1 MKGEIPVFESRY
13 WLSEMPIGNPY
24 APENKFDRTYQ
35 LPFIVGP
42 AVAGAATAISAA
54 AAAGTAAAIGSAVVA
69 TASAI
74 GAIATVAGLAMTVV
88 GAITGDEDL
97 MKIGGY
103 VGLAGGVT
111 GLATSAIS
119 GATSAATTAATE
131 GVKAGTQAAGQAAT
145 QATTSAASN
154 VANVGSKVA
163 ETATQAIQPSITSAG
178 TDIVGKSIQGATQP
192 AGGLLGEAGKAAL
205 TPTSMSELP
214 KLGADIGTNAG
225 NVGLQQAPTQ
235 TASFFDQLMQPTNLL
250 EIGKIGAGALSGMNK
265 SDQFDRTLELQQQ
278 QLQHNIDQDTL
289 HNRNSNYQGRGML
302 STRALTQEE
311 RDAAAAK
318 KATRAKKMAT
328 ILTAPAGSQ

>member
-1 MKGEIPVFESRY
+1 MSLFLQKAVREGLHGKY
-13 WLSEMPIGNPY
+13 EMP
-24 APENKFDRTYQ
+24 F
-35 LPFIVGP
+35 
-42 AVAGAATAISAA
+42 
-54 AAAGTAAAIGSAVVA
+54 AAIGA
-69 TASAI
+69 AI
-74 GAIATVAGLAMTVV
+74 GAIGAGVSAAGAAVGLGAGLGAGIAATGTAVAAGGLSGAVALAGAIGTVAMYSGLAMTVV
-88 GAITGDEDL
+88 GAITGDSDL

-145 QATTSAASN
+145 QATASAASN

-205 TPTSMSELP
+205 TPTSMAELP
-214 KLGADIGTNAG
+214 KLGADLGANTG
-225 NVGLQQAPTQ
+225 NVGVQQAATQ
-235 TASFFDQLMQPTNLL
+235 SKSFFDMLMSPQGL
-250 EIGKIGAGALSGMNK
+250 EVGKMVVGGLSGLNK
-265 SDQFDRTLELQQQ
+265 SDQFDRTLELQQRQ
-278 QLQHNIDQDTL
+278 IQHNIDQDNL

-302 STRALTQEE
+302 QTRALSQEE

-318 KATRAKKMAT
+318 KAARAKKMAT